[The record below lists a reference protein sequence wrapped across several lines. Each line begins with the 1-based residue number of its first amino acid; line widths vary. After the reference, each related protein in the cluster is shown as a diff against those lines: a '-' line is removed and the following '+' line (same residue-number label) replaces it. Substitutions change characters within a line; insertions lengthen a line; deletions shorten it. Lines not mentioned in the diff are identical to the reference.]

1 MSKTFEHGGTIFA
14 LAREL
19 GLAPEELLDFSA
31 SINPLGPPPG
41 VHVAVLAAFE
51 RTCHYPDS
59 GSSELRLALAE
70 RHGLLPEQ
78 VVVANG
84 STELIHLIP
93 RLERFKGRRAL
104 LVAPAFS
111 EYGHGLELAGW
122 HYDHFKLSPDVGFSL
137 DLPRL
142 RAALAK
148 GYDLL
153 YLCNP
158 GNPSGRLYPRSE
170 VASLLGLCAAADV
183 FCILD
188 EAFIDFCEEES
199 AVPLLAQNS
208 RCLILRSMTKFYG
221 FPGIRLGYAL
231 GQQEIVAELERLRP
245 PWSVGVLAQAAGL
258 AALADSGHGERT
270 RQLVAAERQRLQEGF
285 GAMSG
290 LRVHGG
296 AANYLLVEILNGMTA
311 AQLRSRLL
319 HQRLLIRDCGNFVGL
334 GSSFFRVA
342 VRGAEENDILLR
354 EIAAVFGG

>member
-1 MSKTFEHGGTIFA
+1 MNNTFEHGGTIFA
-14 LAREL
+14 VAREL

-41 VHVAVLAAFE
+41 VRAAVLAAFE

-70 RHGLLPEQ
+70 LLGLLPEQ

-93 RLERFKGRRAL
+93 RLERFTGRRAL

-122 HYDHFKLSPDVGFSL
+122 HYDHFTLSPADGFAL

-142 RAALAK
+142 QTVLGK

-153 YLCNP
+153 YFCNP
-158 GNPSGRLYPRSE
+158 GNPSGRLYPRTE
-170 VASLLGLCAAADV
+170 VASLLGLCAGAGV
-183 FCILD
+183 FCVLD
-188 EAFIDFCEEES
+188 EAFIDFCAEES

-208 RCLILRSMTKFYG
+208 RFIILRSMTKFYG

-231 GQQEIVAELERLRP
+231 GFAEIVAELERLRP

-258 AALADSGHGERT
+258 AALGDRAHGERT
-270 RQLVAAERQRLQEGF
+270 RQLVGAERQRLQERL

-290 LRVHGG
+290 FRVHSG
-296 AANYLLVEILNGMTA
+296 AANYLLVEILTGMTA
-311 AQLRSRLL
+311 AQLRATLL
-319 HQRLLIRDCGNFVGL
+319 RQRLLIRDCGNFVGL
-334 GSSFFRVA
+334 GAGFFRVA
-342 VRGAEENDILLR
+342 VRNGEENDTLLR
-354 EIAAVFGG
+354 EISAVFGG

>member
-1 MSKTFEHGGTIFA
+1 VRA
-14 LAREL
+14 
-19 GLAPEELLDFSA
+19 
-31 SINPLGPPPG
+31 
-41 VHVAVLAAFE
+41 AVLAAFK
-51 RTCHYPDS
+51 RSCHYPDS
-59 GSSELRLALAE
+59 SSSELRLALAE

-93 RLERFKGRRAL
+93 RLERFTGRRAL

-122 HYDHFKLSPDVGFSL
+122 HYDHFKLSPAGGFSL

-142 RAALAK
+142 KAALAG

-158 GNPSGRLYPRSE
+158 GNPSGRLYPRTE
-170 VASLLGLCAAADV
+170 VARLLDLCAAAGV
-183 FCILD
+183 FCVLD
-188 EAFIDFCEEES
+188 EAFIDFCEEAS

-231 GQQEIVAELERLRP
+231 GSVEIVAELERLRP

-258 AALADSGHGERT
+258 AALADRGHGERT
-270 RQLVAAERQRLQEGF
+270 RQLVGAERQRLQDRL

-296 AANYLLVEILNGMTA
+296 AANYLLVEILTGMTA
-311 AQLRSRLL
+311 AELRSRLL

-334 GSSFFRVA
+334 GAGFFRVA
-342 VRGAEENDILLR
+342 VRSGGENEMLQQR
-354 EIAAVFGG
+354 IAAVLG